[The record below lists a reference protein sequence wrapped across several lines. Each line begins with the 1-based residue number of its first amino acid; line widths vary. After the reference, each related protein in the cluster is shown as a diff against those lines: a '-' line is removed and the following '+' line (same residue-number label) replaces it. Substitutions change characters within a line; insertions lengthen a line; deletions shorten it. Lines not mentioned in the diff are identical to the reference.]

1 MAKFEC
7 SVCGYIFDEQQ
18 AGIKFSEITECPIC
32 AESKDKFK
40 KIEEEEK
47 EKAEEK
53 KDEDKGYVIEKRQEF
68 WLEEKDK
75 DDKEVDKS
83 NIETYYEGVKPV
95 KSPEQLERE
104 AKEKEEKERPRLDP
118 IEGSG
123 AVQKVIEGGDRSSDG
138 SDSEVVV
145 VDEATSDVDEGGD
158 EKEVKEESDSEDGK
172 SEESKSEEKD
182 TVTEESN
189 SEEKAAKESEAEK
202 EDSMKPVEN
211 EEDDFVFE
219 ENKIESAEPLET
231 QEIPASVSAMN
242 EGGDFF
248 TGFDNNPNMGDK
260 VRTEEFF
267 FDDEEPVGE
276 AVELEEVAEVTEV
289 VEETAG
295 EKAEEAV
302 EEAAEEKAEEPV
314 EEEKTEETVEE
325 VAEET
330 VEEAVGETAEEVA
343 EEKAE
348 PVEEEK
354 AEEATEEK
362 AEPVEEEKAEETVE
376 ETVEEAA
383 EETVEEAVEEVAEDK
398 AEETAEETAEEVA
411 EEISETTTESAEE
424 TTEETAEET
433 VGTGFIL
440 EKKYSLL
447 ADAESKSLH
456 VLSGVG
462 PASNGLEG
470 IILLPAQLDPMPM
483 SREEE
488 ISAKA
493 VIGKG
498 TEMPVKLDRP
508 FGNTDLFLWGEY
520 IPGSDNADDLSEA
533 SLVLVRG
540 KNSHIPNV
548 SGKEEL
554 RKEVAKAKEVTG
566 GTPIGISLVIGR
578 IEQDLAACVYAG
590 VDFVVLNDVSSG
602 MLPYALRRAKNYLNH
617 VNSEIELIVSI
628 KDINDAKELAK
639 LIALGAD
646 FILLEREYDEITIGQ
661 ITQELKEIA
670 RNTGHKNVHDL
681 NMLDICTIDSDLAKN
696 TDIAHF

>member
-1 MAKFEC
+1 M
-7 SVCGYIFDEQQ
+7 
-18 AGIKFSEITECPIC
+18 
-32 AESKDKFK
+32 
-40 KIEEEEK
+40 
-47 EKAEEK
+47 
-53 KDEDKGYVIEKRQEF
+53 
-68 WLEEKDK
+68 
-75 DDKEVDKS
+75 
-83 NIETYYEGVKPV
+83 
-95 KSPEQLERE
+95 
-104 AKEKEEKERPRLDP
+104 
-118 IEGSG
+118 
-123 AVQKVIEGGDRSSDG
+123 
-138 SDSEVVV
+138 
-145 VDEATSDVDEGGD
+145 
-158 EKEVKEESDSEDGK
+158 
-172 SEESKSEEKD
+172 
-182 TVTEESN
+182 
-189 SEEKAAKESEAEK
+189 
-202 EDSMKPVEN
+202 
-211 EEDDFVFE
+211 
-219 ENKIESAEPLET
+219 
-231 QEIPASVSAMN
+231 
-242 EGGDFF
+242 
-248 TGFDNNPNMGDK
+248 
-260 VRTEEFF
+260 
-267 FDDEEPVGE
+267 
-276 AVELEEVAEVTEV
+276 
-289 VEETAG
+289 
-295 EKAEEAV
+295 
-302 EEAAEEKAEEPV
+302 
-314 EEEKTEETVEE
+314 
-325 VAEET
+325 
-330 VEEAVGETAEEVA
+330 
-343 EEKAE
+343 
-348 PVEEEK
+348 
-354 AEEATEEK
+354 
-362 AEPVEEEKAEETVE
+362 
-376 ETVEEAA
+376 
-383 EETVEEAVEEVAEDK
+383 
-398 AEETAEETAEEVA
+398 
-411 EEISETTTESAEE
+411 
-424 TTEETAEET
+424 
-433 VGTGFIL
+433 GTGFIL
-440 EKKYSLL
+440 DKKYSLL

-483 SREEE
+483 NREEE

-493 VIGKG
+493 IIGKG

-520 IPGSDNADDLSEA
+520 IPGNDNADDLSEA